1 MTVIDRFMYD
11 LIYRI
16 SNPRW
21 DDGSIP
27 AQVAELASY
36 KGKTGNAI
44 DLGCGTGTYSIY
56 LARQGFAVV
65 GVDTSP
71 TAIRKAQEKANR
83 AGVKPEF
90 IVRDVTRL
98 DFPGG
103 SFDIALDVGCLH
115 GLNTAE
121 RQRYALELTRLM
133 APAGTLLIWGGNRV
147 MRFGLSPEEVERT
160 FAPEFRLERVE
171 PNQFHGRQ
179 ANWYWLHRQ

>member
-1 MTVIDRFMYD
+1 MTAIDQFMYD
-11 LIYRI
+11 LIYLI

-21 DDGSIP
+21 DDGTIP
-27 AQVAELASY
+27 AQVAELASH

-44 DLGCGTGTYSIY
+44 DLGCGTGTHSIY
-56 LARQGFAVV
+56 LPRLGFAVV
-65 GVDTSP
+65 GVDTSS
-71 TAIRKAQEKANR
+71 TAIRKAQEKADQ

-90 IVRDVTRL
+90 IIRDVTRL

-115 GLNTAE
+115 GLNAAE
-121 RQRYALELTRLM
+121 RVRYALELTRLM
-133 APAGTLLIWGGNRV
+133 ASAGTLLIWGGNRV
-147 MRFGLSPEEVERT
+147 MRFGLSPEEVETT
-160 FAPEFRLERVE
+160 FAPGFKLERVE